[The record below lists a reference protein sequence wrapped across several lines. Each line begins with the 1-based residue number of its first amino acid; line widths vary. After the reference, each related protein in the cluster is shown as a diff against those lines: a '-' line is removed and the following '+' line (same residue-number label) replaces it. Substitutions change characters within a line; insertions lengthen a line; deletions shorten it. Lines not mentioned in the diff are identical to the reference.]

1 MGDVKGCSMRG
12 LSIRVACLAVAVVA
26 VAAVVY
32 LAWSQSYQEEAVRG
46 KALAEA
52 RTLNLEMQAVWD
64 YIDDSQPLINVND
77 DGSYSFKGV
86 YCSVAGKAIAKRF
99 TRDSEG
105 YVIRYVREDPRSGT
119 DVPDEFEAEALA
131 RFEEGAATEHY
142 GVSSVDGQPV
152 FRYASRLVLKRNCLQ
167 CHGEPAGEPDVTGFL
182 KEGMSE
188 GDLAG
193 CVSMVIPLGSYEAE
207 AHTELAVSL
216 AFFFCLATAIVVVVA
231 FALRR
236 WVARPLETAN
246 AQLQDESEEKSNF
259 LAIMS
264 HELRTPLSSIIA
276 FTDIWERSPRAKD
289 PDERKLVQE
298 IKENSVVLL
307 DMVNNTIDVARL
319 EAGRFEV
326 QCDEVDLVDVVNA
339 VFAVAEPLA
348 IKQGIVLGKSV
359 DPGIPIMRSD
369 WEALRK
375 IIMNLVSNALKFTE
389 RGGSVEVSARLANA
403 GDEDEGGALAV
414 IAVADTGCG
423 IDPDDHAR
431 IFSRFTQ
438 ASAAASGRGGSGLGL
453 FLAKNLAERLGGSIA
468 VESAPGKGS
477 TFTVVVPIVC
487 PEEGAD
493 QGGER

>member
-1 MGDVKGCSMRG
+1 MDGVKGCSMRG

-26 VAAVVY
+26 VAAVIY
-32 LAWSQSYQEEAVRG
+32 LAWSQSFQEEAVRG
-46 KALAEA
+46 KALTEA
-52 RTLNLEMQAVWD
+52 RTLNVEMQAVWD

-105 YVIRYVREDPRSGT
+105 YVIRYVREDPRSST

-131 RFEEGAATEHY
+131 RFEEGVATEHY
-142 GVSSVDGQPV
+142 AVSDMDGQPV
-152 FRYASRLVLKRNCLQ
+152 FRYASQLVLKRNCLQ

-207 AHTELAVSL
+207 ARTELAASL
-216 AFFFCLATAIVVVVA
+216 AFFFCLATAIVLVVA

-236 WVARPLETAN
+236 WVARPLEAAN
-246 AQLQDESEEKSNF
+246 AQLQNESEEKSNF

-276 FTDIWERSPRAKD
+276 FTDIWERSQRVKD
-289 PDERKLVQE
+289 PDEQKLVQE

-307 DMVNNTIDVARL
+307 GMVNNTIDVARL

-326 QCDEVDLVDVVNA
+326 QCDEVDLVDVLNA

-359 DPGIPIMRSD
+359 DPDIPIMRSD

-375 IIMNLVSNALKFTE
+375 IVMNLVSNALKFTE
-389 RGGSVEVSARLANA
+389 RGGSVAVSARLANT
-403 GDEDEGGALAV
+403 DEGGGGEACVL
-414 IAVADTGCG
+414 IEVADTGCG
-423 IDPDDHAR
+423 IDPDDRAR

-438 ASAAASGRGGSGLGL
+438 VSATASGRGGSGLGL
-453 FLAKNLAERLGGSIA
+453 FLVKNLVERLGGSIEM
-468 VESAPGKGS
+468 ESVPGEGS
-477 TFTVVVPIVC
+477 VFTAVVPVVC
-487 PEEGAD
+487 PEECGE